1 MATALITLAGFV
13 LGSCISGIF
22 LLLQS
27 KIQKKNDDFVRKSL
41 NMTQQYISLYKLE
54 QKYAEKLASQT
65 GESAKTIKENMRK
78 EVESETNV
86 HISYTEKDAKDLL
99 QLWGK

>member
-1 MATALITLAGFV
+1 METAFISLAGVV

-22 LLLQS
+22 LLVQS
-27 KIQKKNDDFVRKSL
+27 HMQKKNDDFVRKSL

-54 QKYAEKLASQT
+54 QKYAEKLASRT

-78 EVESETNV
+78 EVENETNV

-99 QLWGK
+99 QTWGK